1 MSSRV
6 YIYTTFDSFRNAT
19 CQKSEFFTF
28 RVIFA
33 LFRTM
38 SQNLLWAI
46 VFLVIFGARAGKIRK
61 IHDFSGKL
69 APESLGQSRVYIYT
83 TFDGFR
89 GCFSSKSWLFC
100 DFCEIGPQ
108 KS

>member
-6 YIYTTFDSFRNAT
+6 YIYTTFVSFRNAT
-19 CQKSEFFTF
+19 CPKSDFFTF

-46 VFLVIFGARAGKIRK
+46 VFLGIFGARAGKFRK
-61 IHDFSGKL
+61 FHDFSGKL
-69 APESLGQSRVYIYT
+69 APESLGQSRVYIYY
-83 TFDGFR
+83 
-89 GCFSSKSWLFC
+89 
-100 DFCEIGPQ
+100 I
-108 KS
+108 

>member
-6 YIYTTFDSFRNAT
+6 YIYTTFVSFRNAT
-19 CQKSEFFTF
+19 CQKSDFFTF

-46 VFLVIFGARAGKIRK
+46 VFLVISGARAGKIRK
-61 IHDFSGKL
+61 IHDFLENWPRNHSGNL
-69 APESLGQSRVYIYT
+69 AYIYY
-83 TFDGFR
+83 
-89 GCFSSKSWLFC
+89 
-100 DFCEIGPQ
+100 I
-108 KS
+108 